1 MGQGCESGTQLCV
14 EAQNSTQVHSPA
26 TGDLKNTPNHHFLP
40 DVDFRPT
47 VRPGCQIRQ
56 LRSGGAEVGDLG
68 RLIGDQGEINDSE
81 SDMPG

>member
-14 EAQNSTQVHSPA
+14 EAQNSTQVCSPA

-40 DVDFRPT
+40 NVDFWAP
-47 VRPGCQIRQ
+47 VWPGCQIRQ

-68 RLIGDQGEINDSE
+68 RLIGDQGEMNDSE
-81 SDMPG
+81 YDMPG

>member
-14 EAQNSTQVHSPA
+14 EAQNSTQVCSPA

-40 DVDFRPT
+40 NVDFRAP

-56 LRSGGAEVGDLG
+56 VRSGGAEVGDLG
-68 RLIGDQGEINDSE
+68 RLIGDQGEITDSE
-81 SDMPG
+81 SAMLG

>member
-1 MGQGCESGTQLCV
+1 MCRGSRIVPRCIPLP
-14 EAQNSTQVHSPA
+14 QVA

-40 DVDFRPT
+40 NVDVRAP

-56 LRSGGAEVGDLG
+56 VRSGGAEVGDLG

-81 SDMPG
+81 SAMLG

>member
-1 MGQGCESGTQLCV
+1 MPRCIPLSQGISKVSL
-14 EAQNSTQVHSPA
+14 
-26 TGDLKNTPNHHFLP
+26 NHHFLP
-40 DVDFRPT
+40 DVDFRAT

-68 RLIGDQGEINDSE
+68 RLIGDQGEINYSE